1 MKYPLVLTFVACVA
15 LLTGSQTPSS
25 SSAGSTC
32 TLTPQQAPEIR
43 GLRLGMSA
51 EQLLTLFPD
60 EANRSRIIE
69 AVRISKQPEL
79 YGVGNLDLVGNEK
92 DNPRFSGVNY
102 FSIRL
107 LDERV
112 TSFHIGYKPVEWKS
126 VDQFVTKLSEGL
138 RLPNLPWERG
148 NDSSVLKCKGF
159 KLEAYVFQSSGEC
172 VVRVMD
178 TSVNQIVEDRK
189 EVDKEKA
196 RQAFRP

>member
-1 MKYPLVLTFVACVA
+1 MKYQLVLAFVASVA

-25 SSAGSTC
+25 SSAGSAC
-32 TLTPQQAPEIR
+32 TLTPEQAPEIR

-60 EANRSRIIE
+60 EANRRRIID
-69 AVRISKQPEL
+69 AVSVSKQPEL
-79 YGVGNLDLVGNEK
+79 YGVGNLDLAGSEK
-92 DNPRFSGVNY
+92 DNPRFAGVNY
-102 FSIRL
+102 ISIRL

-138 RLPNLPWERG
+138 RLPKLPWERG
-148 NDSSVLKCKGF
+148 NQSSVVTCKGF
-159 KLEAYVFQSSGEC
+159 RLEAYAFQSSGES
-172 VVRVMD
+172 VVRVID
-178 TSVNQIVEDRK
+178 TSVNQIVEARK
-189 EVDKEKA
+189 EVEKEKA